1 MNLNFNKILKTIFP
15 YIYIALATYIISTII
30 FLFLPKNGVDFED
43 VSLNQLEYKNYSGFY
58 SSNGVVINNR
68 LKNRANISLD
78 SLSKYILKAIYS
90 TSSNSG
96 WIIIESK
103 SSKDTTILQQLEE
116 FNGYTLT
123 KLYKKYVIFEK
134 NSKEYKLELPKE
146 ENLTY
151 GIENNNSIKENI
163 VVKEGSVAVQR
174 DYLNTY
180 VNDLGKVWKDIAIQ
194 EIRENGKIDGFKI
207 NGVNKNSVFE
217 KLGLKKNDIIKSING
232 NVLKSYADAF
242 KIYNGINKLNYL
254 RLEVLRNNEVV
265 ELNYEIN

>member
-15 YIYIALATYIISTII
+15 YIYIALAAYIISTII

-151 GIENNNSIKENI
+151 KIENNNSIKENI

-232 NVLKSYADAF
+232 NILKSYADAF

>member
-1 MNLNFNKILKTIFP
+1 MNLNFNKILKTLFP
-15 YIYIALATYIISTII
+15 YIYIALAAYIISTII
-30 FLFLPKNGVDFED
+30 FLFLPKSSVEFED
-43 VSLNQLEYKNYSGFY
+43 VSLNQIEYKNYSGFY
-58 SSNGVVINNR
+58 SSTATVVNNR
-68 LKNRANISLD
+68 VDNRTNISLD
-78 SLSKYILKAIYS
+78 SLSKYVLKAIYS
-90 TSSNSG
+90 TTTNSG

-103 SSKDTTILQQLEE
+103 SSKDTTILQQLDE

-134 NSKEYKLELPKE
+134 NAKEYKLELPKE

-151 GIENNNSIKENI
+151 GIENNDSIKENI
-163 VVKEGSVAVQR
+163 VVKDGSVAVQR

-194 EIRENGKIDGFKI
+194 EIRQNGKIDGFKI
-207 NGVNKNSVFE
+207 NGVNKNSVFQ
-217 KLGLKKNDIIKSING
+217 KLGLKKNDIIKSVNG